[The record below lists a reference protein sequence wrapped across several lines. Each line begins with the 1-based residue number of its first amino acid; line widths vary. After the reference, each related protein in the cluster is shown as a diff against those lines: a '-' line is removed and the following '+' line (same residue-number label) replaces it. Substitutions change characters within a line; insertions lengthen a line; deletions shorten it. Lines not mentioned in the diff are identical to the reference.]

1 MGSEPIELPSMTF
14 TGSFAGCSSIGADF
28 SGDLK
33 FKVGDVPKV
42 LAEIHGLGAGPFD
55 ITLVSRQTRLKGDS
69 VDREWAEAE
78 APEEGPLEYEETC
91 IGAQCTH
98 FAVPGSGDLAGNF
111 VCEFNVDDPVI
122 VVHGETVCPLYPAET
137 SEEVVEAP
145 VASGPDE
152 GGSPAAMDF
161 AEPEDAEIVAE
172 DPVPL
177 VWVVYPGSGEKWE
190 TGVGDKTR
198 FGEFIADFV
207 TWYAVNHEGEAELNA
222 AEYAVIDADGKQ
234 RGPRTILKPAD
245 FGQEFQVQHTGIPA

>member
-1 MGSEPIELPSMTF
+1 MGSEPIERPSMTF

-55 ITLVSRQTRLKGDS
+55 ITLVSRHTRLKGDS

-137 SEEVVEAP
+137 SEEVVEAA
-145 VASGPDE
+145 VASVEPE
-152 GGSPAAMDF
+152 EVYPAAGDF
-161 AEPEDAEIVAE
+161 AEPEDAEIVEEAP
-172 DPVPL
+172 DPLPPRDASVA
-177 VWVVYPGSGEKWE
+177 VVYPGSTERWE
-190 TGVGDKTR
+190 TAVGDKTR
-198 FGEFIADFV
+198 FGEFA
-207 TWYAVNHEGEAELNA
+207 ALNFPS
-222 AEYAVIDADGKQ
+222 
-234 RGPRTILKPAD
+234 R
-245 FGQEFQVQHTGIPA
+245 